1 MPSSLGRRAVASL
14 EFALVAP
21 LMGLMVLSVFDGA
34 RALVAWQETENA
46 AQAVVQAAE
55 KFSVVGNNTTP
66 ALTFTQMQQAMST
79 IYEEIPWIWPGDGT
93 SLFPG
98 NYSVTLSEVVY
109 LPYCHYSNIYA
120 CSTPQIPHTLWS
132 TYLQEGGAK
141 LLQSASYQRQCGALT
156 REYPTWNNSVTGN
169 PPLTRWNQMVDPS
182 NGGAIGFV
190 MTPQL
195 VADVQYQFTPTFG
208 KILPKGTTITFI
220 ASAMLST
227 PIGDN
232 ALPVIYTSSPNDTNV
247 VNCNPP

>member
-1 MPSSLGRRAVASL
+1 MPSFLSRRAVASL

-21 LMGLMVLSVFDGA
+21 LMGIMVLAVFDGA

-55 KFSVVGNNTTP
+55 KMSVIASNTTP
-66 ALTFTQMQQAMST
+66 SLTYTQMQQAMST
-79 IYEEIPWIWPGDGT
+79 IYEEMPWIWPGDGT

-98 NYSVTLSEVVY
+98 NYSVTLSEIEY
-109 LPYCHYSNIYA
+109 LPLCHSSNIYA
-120 CSTPQIPHTLWS
+120 CTQPQIPYTLWS
-132 TYLQEGGAK
+132 TYLQEGGSK
-141 LLQSASYQRQCGALT
+141 LLKSSSYQRQCGALT
-156 REYPTWNNSVTGN
+156 REYPTWNNAATGN

-195 VADVQYQFTPTFG
+195 VADVQYWFTPSFAQL
-208 KILPKGTTITFI
+208 LPKSAVIKFV

-227 PIGDN
+227 PVGDN
-232 ALPVIYTSSPNDTNV
+232 ALTVVYLSSPNDPNV
-247 VNCNPP
+247 VNCSY